1 MATKIEWCQ
10 ETWNP
15 ITGCSAVSAGCD
27 NCYARRMANRLR
39 GRYGYPRDDPFK
51 VTLHPDR
58 LEQPCRWRKP
68 RMIFC
73 CSMGDFFH
81 PQVPLEFQARMLNVM
96 VKCPQHIF
104 IILTKRHKQ
113 LAIFNEVC
121 GWSAKSYPNIWLL
134 VSAENQQTL
143 DERVVE
149 LLKVDAVVRG
159 LSLEPMLGLVDIEE
173 AIYKSELRLPESD
186 GWGVDWVICGGE
198 TGPGARPMNP
208 QWARQVRDQCVAA
221 RVPFFFKSWGEWLPF
236 DHMGQI
242 PGCDK
247 QIIVDG
253 HSMFGVGK
261 KQAGRLLDGKEYNE
275 FPEPPDD

>member
-1 MATKIEWCQ
+1 MPTKIEWTD

-15 ITGCSAVSAGCD
+15 VTGCDPVSAGCD

-39 GRYGYPRDDPFK
+39 GRYGYPIIDPFK

-58 LEQPCRWRKP
+58 LDQPLKWRKP
-68 RMIFC
+68 RMIFV

-121 GWSAKSYPNIWLL
+121 GWSAESYPNIWLL
-134 VSAENQQTL
+134 LSAENQQTL
-143 DERVVE
+143 DERIVE

-186 GWGVDWVICGGE
+186 GWGINWVICGGE
-198 TGPGARPMNP
+198 TGPGARKMLGE
-208 QWARQVRDQCVAA
+208 WAIPIKEQCISAG
-221 RVPFFFKSWGEWLPF
+221 VPFFFKGWGTANT
-236 DHMGQI
+236 
-242 PGCDK
+242 
-247 QIIVDG
+247 
-253 HSMFGVGK
+253 K
-261 KQAGRLLDGKEYNE
+261 KIMPTYRLLDGKEWSQV
-275 FPEPPDD
+275 PEIQNANL